1 MARIVTVYSDHT
13 DEFRPLDMAYIRWLK
28 ISEALARRGH
38 QVDIATNEKQLR
50 GGFFRK
56 ASAIQMAPNLRR
68 ISLRDVRWDQYDMVK
83 TLFHFGF
90 RTLRAFGGSSHPFII
105 SKLGSVVAST
115 EEPGIHFHGKV
126 RAKLFRTQQQIYRTS
141 RYVTLL
147 TEPAKALWETCF
159 PPKGNTLLVPGA
171 VEAEIPARGQNP
183 FQDGAVHCVFSGNVY
198 GRAMQPEANAVL
210 IEKLNQLGKLLTDH
224 GARLYLIGP
233 GDVSRLDRRF
243 VDYLGV
249 VPYERS
255 WDYLYFANVGVVLA
269 PGEYLHNNES
279 TKIYHYLR
287 AGLPVVTEAG
297 FPNSHIVEEAKLG
310 FVAPNGDMKAMASL
324 VLQAASTTWQPARA
338 LEYILAHHT
347 WDIRAEVYDRL
358 LREYGFSASMPRWT

>member
-1 MARIVTVYSDHT
+1 MATIVTVYSDHME
-13 DEFRPLDMAYIRWLK
+13 EFRPVDMAYIRWLK

-38 QVDIATNEKQLR
+38 RVDIATNERKLR

-68 ISLRDVRWDQYDMVK
+68 ISLRNVLWEDYDVVK

-90 RTLRAFGGSSHPFII
+90 RTLRKFGGSSHPFII
-105 SKLGSVVAST
+105 SKLGSVVAPT
-115 EEPGIHFHGKV
+115 DQEGIHFYGRV
-126 RAKLFRTQQQIYRTS
+126 RAELFRTQQEIYKTS

-147 TEPAKALWETCF
+147 TDPAKTLWESCF

-171 VEAEIPARGQNP
+171 VDAEIPARGQNP
-183 FQDGAVHCVFSGNVY
+183 FQTGAIHCVFSGNVY
-198 GRAMQPEANAVL
+198 GQTMQPKANAVL
-210 IEKLNQLGKLLTDH
+210 IEKLNQLGKYLAGD

-233 GDVSRLDRRF
+233 GDVSRLDRQY
-243 VDYLGV
+243 VDYLGE
-249 VPYERS
+249 VPYDRS

-269 PGEYLHNNES
+269 PGKYLHNNES

-287 AGLPVVTEAG
+287 AGLPVVTESG

-310 FVAPNGDMKAMASL
+310 FVSPNGDMKAMAAL
-324 VLQAASTTWQPARA
+324 VLQAAKTSWQHERA
-338 LEYILAHHT
+338 IEFVLAHHT
-347 WDIRAEVYDRL
+347 WDVRVDVYERL
-358 LREYGFSASMPRWT
+358 FREHVFSAATHHNR